1 MGFILTVPH
10 AFTRISE
17 TGKLI
22 TVFQP
27 AGKMEDFFNKLNALT
42 GPPVPDVF
50 VKLFE
55 EHDMKIVGPPLKV

>member
-1 MGFILTVPH
+1 MPH
-10 AFTRISE
+10 AFTKISD

-27 AGKMEDFFNKLNALT
+27 AGKMGDFFSKLNGFT
-42 GPPVPDVF
+42 ERPKPGEF

-55 EHDMKIVGPPLKV
+55 EHDMKIVGPPLTVK